1 MSNEKGVH
9 HYLDL
14 IVKGFD
20 KNSEINQVE
29 GFWMPIKDIQEWGL
43 LRSKLGVRSKGE
55 EEVRVRNLE

>member
-20 KNSEINQVE
+20 KNSEINQ
-29 GFWMPIKDIQEWGL
+29 GGGIL
-43 LRSKLGVRSKGE
+43 
-55 EEVRVRNLE
+55 NAN